1 MLTRNQKM
9 LKEAA
14 NHTIM
19 QKNLITMTEQVV
31 EIIAM
36 VSVWT
41 RITMENVIIVTR
53 LTAKIM
59 VRAAKTMKTV
69 LTKTKIKT
77 AMKTAMKIKTAM
89 VKVLITVIQTASG
102 SEVKKRTKTTAEIAS
117 IIKFRTLKINSNYH
131 SYYCSPHTELGYAGM
146 LF

>member
-14 NHTIM
+14 NHTII

-36 VSVWT
+36 ISIRT

-59 VRAAKTMKTV
+59 VPAAKLMVPAAKTIKTA
-69 LTKTKIKT
+69 TKIKTTIKTATKIKTAIKTATKIKTKIKT
-77 AMKTAMKIKTAM
+77 AA
-89 VKVLITVIQTASG
+89 VIAP
-102 SEVKKRTKTTAEIAS
+102 
-117 IIKFRTLKINSNYH
+117 IIKFRTVKINSKGLMIQDEKVKNKDKIN
-131 SYYCSPHTELGYAGM
+131 S
-146 LF
+146 

>member
-14 NHTIM
+14 NHTII

-36 VSVWT
+36 ISVWT

-59 VRAAKTMKTV
+59 VPAAKTA
-69 LTKTKIKT
+69 I
-77 AMKTAMKIKTAM
+77 KIKTAM
-89 VKVLITVIQTASG
+89 VKVLIAILQTASG
-102 SEVKKRTKTTAEIAS
+102 
-117 IIKFRTLKINSNYH
+117 
-131 SYYCSPHTELGYAGM
+131 
-146 LF
+146 